1 LNAAKGIFTL
11 FTFKTRDLYL
21 RLKHGISPEKRR
33 DWGKQGGDTSMDVF
47 TAISQRRSVR
57 AYKAAEV
64 EEEKLKKILEAAR
77 LSPSASNRQDWKF
90 IVVRNKETR
99 KNLAK
104 AAFGQSFIGEA
115 PAVIVACGTESKA
128 IMACGQPATTVSVS
142 IACAF
147 MILQAY
153 ELGLGTCWIGAFKE
167 DEVKKIL
174 TIPESVRVV
183 AMIPLGYPDEHPSE
197 RSRKD
202 LNQIICFE
210 KFE

>member
-1 LNAAKGIFTL
+1 
-11 FTFKTRDLYL
+11 
-21 RLKHGISPEKRR
+21 
-33 DWGKQGGDTSMDVF
+33 MDVF

-115 PAVIVACGTESKA
+115 PAVIVACGTEPKA
-128 IMACGQPATTVSVS
+128 IMACGQPATTVNVS

-174 TIPESVRVV
+174 KIPESVRVV
-183 AMIPLGYPDEHPSE
+183 AVIPLGYPDEDPSE
-197 RSRKD
+197 RSRKGMD
-202 LNQIICFE
+202 QIACFE